1 MSLVIR
7 STLKSDMHEWIELL
21 QEVAEFRPKGEDC
34 EAIWEMFSSQP
45 HLTTIVAV
53 ADNRVVGYGSLL
65 VEIKIRGGR
74 MGHIEDIV
82 SHSEYRMRGI
92 GSAIVNAL
100 LNVARDKGCYKV
112 ALQSRSGNVHF
123 YEKNG
128 YTISGVSLQVF
139 L

>member
-7 STLKSDMHEWIELL
+7 STLKSDMHEVIELL
-21 QEVAEFRPKGEDC
+21 QEVSEFRPKGEDC

-45 HLTTIVAV
+45 NLTTIVAV